1 MPNRPMLSI
10 AAAAIA
16 SLALAA
22 TSTARADETVRI
34 AYIDPLSGSLAAT
47 GQLGEQH
54 FRFAIDRVNAS
65 GAAGP
70 GRKFE
75 LVALDNEVSRNRGR
89 SPGNQ
94 AGVAA

>member
-1 MPNRPMLSI
+1 MPTRPWLPI
-10 AAAAIA
+10 AAVLATLAVA
-16 SLALAA
+16 SA
-22 TSTARADETVRI
+22 ARADEVVRI

-70 GRKFE
+70 GRRST
-75 LVALDNEVSRNRGR
+75 AAR
-89 SPGNQ
+89 SPRWPPPPRRW
-94 AGVAA
+94 